1 MEPEHTQASS
11 TEKRQK
17 YLGDKLL
24 IVLIAFLSAFIP
36 LSIDLYL
43 PALPGMAAFFN
54 VPVGLVNLT
63 LILFFIFFAVFT
75 LLWGPLSDKY
85 GRRPI
90 LLVGLVLYIAG
101 SILCALA
108 HTIYQLIGFRILQAV
123 GSSAATAVA
132 TALVKDL
139 WSGRKRESVLAVVQA
154 MVIIAPIIAP
164 ICGAVLLQF
173 TSWRGAFWTL
183 AALGAIALLFSLLL
197 EETISARYTGTVRKT
212 MGRLKI
218 VLRNP
223 GFASLL
229 IVFSLTVTPLMAFIA
244 ASSYI
249 YIDGFGLNQQ
259 HYSYYFAANGLFAM
273 AGPIFYIMLAG
284 RVTRKWIINGSFL
297 IIVLSG
303 FLICF
308 LGHVAPWLLAVSIIP
323 ATTCICMLRPP
334 GTNLMF
340 EQQQHDTGSV
350 ASLMGCIGLLAGSLG
365 MLIISY
371 GWDDVIMV
379 LGVLHILTGLVCG
392 ALWLMISGKEFMK
405 RIPEVSKMS

>member
-1 MEPEHTQASS
+1 
-11 TEKRQK
+11 
-17 YLGDKLL
+17 
-24 IVLIAFLSAFIP
+24 
-36 LSIDLYL
+36 
-43 PALPGMAAFFN
+43 
-54 VPVGLVNLT
+54 
-63 LILFFIFFAVFT
+63 
-75 LLWGPLSDKY
+75 
-85 GRRPI
+85 
-90 LLVGLVLYIAG
+90 
-101 SILCALA
+101 
-108 HTIYQLIGFRILQAV
+108 
-123 GSSAATAVA
+123 
-132 TALVKDL
+132 
-139 WSGRKRESVLAVVQA
+139 
-154 MVIIAPIIAP
+154 
-164 ICGAVLLQF
+164 
-173 TSWRGAFWTL
+173 
-183 AALGAIALLFSLLL
+183 
-197 EETISARYTGTVRKT
+197 